1 MKFFRVGLLALAAL
15 AFPLGL
21 SQPTHAVTLP
31 LDCLGSP
38 GVAPIDPGDATRGQ
52 VAFVC
57 VHMHVDD
64 LDGDGTGGEP
74 GDVTVA
80 DQAGL
85 TIELANTGSH
95 ELGHTLGLLHTDG
108 TTQAHL
114 MDVSTVFDG
123 DDRAFSAASQA
134 KLNALATGSML
145 VFLDFE
151 ATSFGNRPNVR
162 PWDATGPV
170 HDLGLNAA
178 QKTAMKQSIKSKME
192 SDYSFLMAGFNVSF
206 TLNQPTELNFD
217 AGQYEIVGFVTPEP
231 STALLFGGGLVGLL
245 GLARRYGGR

>member
-1 MKFFRVGLLALAAL
+1 MSTVRLGLLALAAFAL
-15 AFPLGL
+15 QLGL
-21 SQPTHAVTLP
+21 SQPTQALTLP

-38 GVAPIDPGDATRGQ
+38 GVAPIDVGDTKRGQ
-52 VAFVC
+52 VAFAC
-57 VHMHVDD
+57 VHLHIDD
-64 LDGDGTGGEP
+64 LDGDTIGGEP

-95 ELGHTLGLLHTDG
+95 ELGHTLGLLHSDG

-114 MDVSTVFDG
+114 MDVDTVFDG

-145 VFLDFE
+145 VFLDFD
-151 ATSFGNRPNVR
+151 AVSFGNRPNVR
-162 PWDATGPV
+162 PWDAFGPV

-178 QKTAMKQSIKSKME
+178 QKTAMKQSIKTKME
-192 SDYSFLMAGFNVSF
+192 ADYSFLMAGFNVSF
-206 TLNQPTELNFD
+206 TLNQPVNLNFD